1 MKSDVVRKIGFTGS
15 TAVGKILMK
24 QAADT
29 VKKVRRQAE
38 SCLSRGML
46 PHIYMHEYVIDLWL
60 LGVQAAATQPTACCH
75 I

>member
-29 VKKVRRQAE
+29 VKKARHFACSPFPGCAWRRVLVP
-38 SCLSRGML
+38 CL
-46 PHIYMHEYVIDLWL
+46 PHLQPL
-60 LGVQAAATQPTACCH
+60 SAAEWCVRT
-75 I
+75 